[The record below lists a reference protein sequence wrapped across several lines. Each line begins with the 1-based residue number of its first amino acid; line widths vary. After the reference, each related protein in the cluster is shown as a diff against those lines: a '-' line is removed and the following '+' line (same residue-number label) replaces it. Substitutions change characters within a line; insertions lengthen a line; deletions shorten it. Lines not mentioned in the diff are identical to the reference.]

1 MGGWGFFWVF
11 GIFVIVCL
19 GSELCVLMG
28 ARFGALYIVHISRD
42 LLPITLG
49 TYWTEEK
56 CAHLFDVHLHMAGM
70 LGTVPCLFS

>member
-1 MGGWGFFWVF
+1 MALFGVF

-28 ARFGALYIVHISRD
+28 PCLGVLHTVHISRD
-42 LLPITLG
+42 LLPIILG